1 MISNLIQ
8 CNSTSLAPLIILRL
22 TEGHTH
28 TLSSENKKNC
38 SRIEG
43 EKWFFLPSLPRSEN
57 SSRFLVPL
65 PLLQQYTLSGIEL
78 LDPGH
83 LSGRERDEDGER
95 KWEKERENERRRREK
110 MREEGESSKGKTGT
124 VISQNRLHSL
134 FPSFYSHSLEISQS
148 FPVTLESNSCLSSV
162 SFLSTSF
169 ISFPLFFFP
178 FFFFRSHDKP
188 LRHIHP

>member
-28 TLSSENKKNC
+28 TLSSEKEKNCSRIEGETHTLSSEKKNC

-65 PLLQQYTLSGIEL
+65 SCNNTHCQGSSCSIQAIYQ
-78 LDPGH
+78 D
-83 LSGRERDEDGER
+83 GRRMR
-95 KWEKERENERRRREK
+95 MEK
-110 MREEGESSKGKTGT
+110 MREGEKMRGKEGERRESSKGKTGT

-134 FPSFYSHSLEISQS
+134 FPSFFSL
-148 FPVTLESNSCLSSV
+148 T
-162 SFLSTSF
+162 
-169 ISFPLFFFP
+169 
-178 FFFFRSHDKP
+178 
-188 LRHIHP
+188 